1 MRRLIRSICLTVLIV
16 AATGLFAQSGADD
29 PVLKAMQAEMERS
42 KTKLQLDQ
50 QKKPYYI
57 EYAITDQDEYAADAV
72 FGALQTDLRSRARIL
87 RVLVRVGD
95 YKQDD
100 VVAQNESAVQL
111 APFENDVPAIRLAIW
126 LATDAAYKRALEQF
140 TEKQAALKQFENSD
154 PQPDDFAHAPVV
166 NNIGAL
172 AKMQLDTATWKK
184 NLETVSAMYRT
195 DPKLDSFAV
204 VLRATVTNKYFLN
217 SEGSTTRNGS
227 VTYLYNIEGSTQA
240 PDGMRLD
247 RSAGKVVAAPAE
259 LPTLDGLKDDAKTL
273 MGTLAALRE
282 APIVEEQYRGPV
294 LIAPD
299 AASDLLKSLVGDNVL
314 GRRPQPGDNA
324 RVMGPFANEFKSR
337 VLPDFV
343 TVVDDPTKVSLG
355 GHTLLGHYDVD
366 DEAVK
371 ATPVTVISQ
380 GKLVS
385 YLTDRTPVRDFPSSN
400 GHGRSSPVTSA
411 RPGIANFFVTSSEP
425 LDKDKLKAKFI
436 ELCKAHDQKYCYRVE
451 TLSPRLAPRLLY
463 RVYVSDGHE
472 ELVRGARFDQLDT
485 RAIRSDLVALG
496 NDEEAFNTITP
507 SPASIVVPSMLF
519 DELDIKRANAAKEKL
534 PDYPPPDLKGN

>member
-1 MRRLIRSICLTVLIV
+1 MKRIIRIICLAVV
-16 AATGLFAQSGADD
+16 VCVATGLFAQSAVDD
-29 PVLKAMQAEMERS
+29 PVLKAMQAEMDRS
-42 KTKLQLDQ
+42 KAKLQLDQ
-50 QKKPYYI
+50 EKKPYYI

-72 FGALQTDLRSRARIL
+72 FGALQTDMRSRARIL

-100 VVAQNESAVQL
+100 VVGQNESAVQL
-111 APFENDVPAIRLAIW
+111 APYENDIPALRLSIW
-126 LATDAAYKRALEQF
+126 LATDAAYKRALEQL

-166 NNIGAL
+166 NDIGPL
-172 AKMQLDTATWKK
+172 ANMQLDTAAWKR
-184 NLETVSAMYRT
+184 NLESVSATYRT
-195 DPKLDSFAV
+195 DPKLDSFAA
-204 VLRATVTNKYFLN
+204 VLRATATNKYFLN
-217 SEGSTTRNGS
+217 SEGSSTRNGS

-247 RSAGKVVAAPAE
+247 RSAGKVVATAAE
-259 LPTLDGLKDDAKTL
+259 LPTLDSLKDEAKTL
-273 MGTLAALRE
+273 MGTLAGLRQ

-294 LIAPD
+294 LISPD
-299 AASDLLKSLVGDNVL
+299 AASDLVKALVGDNVL

-324 RVMGPFANEFKSR
+324 RVTGQFANEYKSR

-343 TVVDDPTKVSLG
+343 TVVDDPTKATSG

-371 ATPVTVISQ
+371 AIPVTVISQ

-385 YLTDRTPVRDFPSSN
+385 YLTDRTPIRDFPSSN

-425 LDKDKLKAKFI
+425 LDKDKLKQKFI
-436 ELCKAHDQKYCYRVE
+436 ELCKAHDQKYCYRVD

-463 RVYVSDGHE
+463 RIYVSDGHE

-485 RAIRSDLVALG
+485 RAIRSDLIALG
-496 NDEEAFNTITP
+496 NDAETFNTITP
-507 SPASIVVPSMLF
+507 APASIIVPSMLF
-519 DELDIKRANAAKEKL
+519 DELDLKRANAAKEKL
-534 PDYPPPDLKGN
+534 PDYPPPDLKSN